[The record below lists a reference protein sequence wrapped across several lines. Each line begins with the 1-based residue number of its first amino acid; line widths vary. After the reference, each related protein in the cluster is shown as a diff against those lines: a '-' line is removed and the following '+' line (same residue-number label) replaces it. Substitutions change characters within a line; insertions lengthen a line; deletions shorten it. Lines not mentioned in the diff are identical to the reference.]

1 MLCTEVAFLK
11 EGRLVTGGRIPDLQK
26 RLGLGDHLSLRF
38 EDSPP
43 PLDYGGL
50 PGVLAHRVED
60 SRVELVL
67 DRADDRL
74 PAILEAIYLTKKKL
88 TQVKVK
94 PVDLEEIYRE
104 ITH

>member
-11 EGRLVTGGRIPDLQK
+11 QGRLVTGGRIPELQK

-38 EDSPP
+38 QDTPP
-43 PLDYGGL
+43 PLDYARL
-50 PGVLAHRVED
+50 PGVLTHRVED
-60 SRVELVL
+60 SQVEMVL

-74 PAILEAIYLTKKKL
+74 PAIMEAVCRTEQKL
-88 TQVKVK
+88 IRVKVK

-104 ITH
+104 LTH